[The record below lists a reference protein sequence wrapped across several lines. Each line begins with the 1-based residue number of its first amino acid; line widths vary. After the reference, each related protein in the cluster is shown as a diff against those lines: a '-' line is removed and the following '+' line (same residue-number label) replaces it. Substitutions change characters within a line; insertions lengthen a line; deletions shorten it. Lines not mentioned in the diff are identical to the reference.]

1 MKTEKQIWIVTG
13 RYGTEMWEPEVYYSK
28 KKASKRAGE
37 IVLETA
43 REAYSDDTGGSINAR
58 KATIEKWADE
68 KGYSY
73 DDWYF
78 WDGSDDAI
86 ETNVTQATVQV
97 NGIDPEFKAKLLN
110 MIVKIENGI
119 EEAWSSLESTDAVD
133 AQISKLRKAIM
144 KL

>member
-1 MKTEKQIWIVTG
+1 MRQIWIVTS
-13 RYGTEMWEPEVYYSK
+13 RYGTEMYEPEVYYNEK
-28 KKASKRAGE
+28 EANKRANE
-37 IVLETA
+37 IVLEVA

-68 KGYSY
+68 KGCSY

-78 WDGSDDAI
+78 WDGSEDAI

-110 MIVKIENGI
+110 MIIKIENGI
-119 EEAWSSLESTDAVD
+119 EEAWSNLESTDAVD
-133 AQISKLRKAIM
+133 TQIRKLKRAIA